1 MTLNWKTFEFI
12 DLFAGIG
19 GIRIPFDE
27 LGGECVFSSEW
38 DKDCQDMYEAN
49 FNHRPLGDITKINPM
64 DIPSHDILCGGFPC
78 QAFSIIGAG
87 KGFQDTRGTLFF
99 NIAQIL
105 EIKRPKA
112 FLLEN
117 VKQLKSHDKGN
128 TYRVIEKTL
137 TDLGYNVHVK
147 VLNALDFGLPQKR
160 ERTIIVGFQD
170 NVDFSFPEPSKKRAN
185 LNDFLDAK
193 NDSDPTLKASDYI
206 IKRRLE
212 RLKEDLKAEPF
223 YPSMWHENKSG
234 NISVLPYSVT
244 LRAGA
249 SHNYLLVN
257 GTRRL
262 SSREL
267 LRFQGFPESYKLAV
281 KASAIRKQAGN
292 SVPVPM
298 IRAVAQQ
305 MLKALRTHA
314 DNTNLQMV
322 NKSARPGAEIRA

>member
-1 MTLNWKTFEFI
+1 MTLNWKKFEFI

-27 LGGECVFSSEW
+27 LGGDCVLSSEW

-49 FNHRPLGDITKINPM
+49 FSHRPAGDITQINPLE
-64 DIPSHDILCGGFPC
+64 IPDHDLLCGGFPC
-78 QAFSIIGAG
+78 QAFSIIGKG
-87 KGFQDTRGTLFF
+87 NGFQDTRGTLFF

-105 EIKRPKA
+105 EVKKPKA

-128 TYRVIEKTL
+128 TYLTIEKTL
-137 TDLGYNVHVK
+137 KNLGYNVHTK
-147 VLNALDFGLPQKR
+147 ILNALDFGLPQKR
-160 ERTIIVGFQD
+160 ERTIIVGFLD
-170 NVDFSFPEPSKKRAN
+170 NVDFEFPKPNAKRAD
-185 LNDFLDAK
+185 LKDFLDKK
-193 NDSDPTLKASDYI
+193 NDKDPTLQASDYI

-212 RLKEDLKAEPF
+212 RLKEDSKNDPF

-281 KASAIRKQAGN
+281 KSSAIRKQAGN
-292 SVPVPM
+292 SVPVPL
-298 IRAVAQQ
+298 IRAVARQ
-305 MLKALRTHA
+305 MIKALRTHA
-314 DNTNLQMV
+314 Q
-322 NKSARPGAEIRA
+322 NKEIKK